1 MGKLTAKQVAT
12 LSKGEA
18 KRYSDGNGLYL
29 CVPKSGAA
37 FWMLRYTSNGKRREM
52 SLQKVTELSLA
63 NARAEAAIK
72 LQELRSGEDP
82 LLTRKRETMKRI
94 TTVDHLFSD
103 WYNNDIAKRLKH
115 PNIPKRLYEKDIAPQ
130 IGDLP
135 ANEVSPRDI
144 RTMIQTVASSG
155 RPTIANDVLMY
166 SKQLFRHGIK
176 LDVLTSNPAEA
187 FSTTDAGGVEK
198 SRDRRLS
205 IEELTSAFRV
215 FRENGD
221 RFTRDNYLA
230 CALLVTLG
238 VRKAELI
245 CATWSEFDLDKRLWN
260 LPSGR
265 SKTGAAITIPLPES
279 VTLWLDEL
287 KVRGFGSEYLFPNRR
302 ASKRFSHI
310 SLDTLNHAIAKL
322 CGKKVDSN
330 KQPLPNLMGDAGVD
344 EFSPHDLRRTC
355 RTLMAAE
362 KVPGHVAERCLNHK
376 LKGVEGIYD
385 RYDYL
390 EERKEALQVIANLVA
405 PIVNQSTS
413 NLS

>member
-1 MGKLTAKQVAT
+1 MSKLTATQVST
-12 LSKGEA
+12 LIKGEP

-29 CVPKSGAA
+29 CVPKSGSA
-37 FWMLRYTSNGKRREM
+37 FWMLRYTAKGKRREM
-52 SLQKVTELSLA
+52 TLKKVSELSLA

-72 LQELRSGEDP
+72 QQSLNNGDDP
-82 LLTRKRETMKRI
+82 LVTRKRADMERL
-94 TTVDHLFSD
+94 TTVDHLFTD
-103 WYNNDIAKRLKH
+103 WYSNDIAKRLKH

-130 IGDLP
+130 IGDIP
-135 ANEVSPRDI
+135 ASEVSPRDI
-144 RTMIQTVASSG
+144 RTIIQDVASSG
-155 RPTIANDVLMY
+155 RPTVANDVLMY
-166 SKQLFRHGIK
+166 CKQLFRHGIK
-176 LDVLTSNPAEA
+176 LDILTSNPAEA
-187 FSTTDAGGVEK
+187 FTTTDAGGIEK
-198 SRDRRLS
+198 SRERRLS
-205 IEELTSAFRV
+205 IEELTNAFRV
-215 FRENGD
+215 FRENKD

-245 CATWSEFDLDKRLWN
+245 CSTWSEFDLDMRLWH

-265 SKTGAAITIPLPES
+265 SKTGAAITIPLPEA
-279 VTLWLDEL
+279 VILWLDEL

-322 CGKKVDSN
+322 CGKKVDS
-330 KQPLPNLMGDAGVD
+330 KKKPLPDLMGEAGVE
-344 EFSPHDLRRTC
+344 EFAPHDLRRTC

-362 KVPGHVAERCLNHK
+362 RVPGHIAERCLNHK

-390 EERKEALQVIANLVA
+390 EERREALDRIACIITPL
-405 PIVNQSTS
+405 VNQ
-413 NLS
+413 